1 MKDITPARPDGNR
14 YKTNPALQLRAPRL
28 QQQLLRTGNNPVTLI
43 GLGTLLAVQTQGTA
57 RAAWDLNHAGAVE
70 DLLKRYMQSLPGAAG
85 ITPPRV
91 MIYTGTAYS
100 RACPASGISAPA
112 YCPGDHTIYL
122 ETRLGDEIAS
132 RYGDFGALSILAHEF
147 GHAVMSRLQRHPT
160 GKEGE
165 LAADNFAGGFARYA
179 EAQGLLEAGDL
190 NEARA
195 TFAAVG
201 DHNVYSHDHHGTP
214 AERQSA
220 FQQGYA
226 YGFRLPNTG
235 ENAGPTAAPQAPA
248 PAPAPPSTP
257 TQPADPSPVQPEGAG
272 SAVALLGL
280 GLGLVVAIA
289 IAAALIAL
297 IRRASEGD
305 E

>member
-1 MKDITPARPDGNR
+1 MPVLAPAG
-14 YKTNPALQLRAPRL
+14 AH
-28 QQQLLRTGNNPVTLI
+28 
-43 GLGTLLAVQTQGTA
+43 
-57 RAAWDLNHAGAVE
+57 AAWDLNHAAAVE
-70 DLLKRYMQSLPGAAG
+70 DLLKRYMQSLPQAARV
-85 ITPPRV
+85 TPPRV
-91 MIYTGTAYS
+91 IIYTGTAYS
-100 RACPASGISAPA
+100 RACPDSGITAPS
-112 YCPGDHTIYL
+112 YCPGDHTVYL
-122 ETRLGDEIAS
+122 ETRLGDAIDA

-147 GHAVMSRLQRHPT
+147 GHAVMSQLNRHPT
-160 GKEGE
+160 GKQGE
-165 LAADNFAGGFARYA
+165 LAADSFAGGFARFA
-179 EAQGLLEAGDL
+179 EAQGALEAGDL

-214 AERQSA
+214 AERQQA
-220 FQQGYA
+220 FEQGYA

-235 ENAGPTAAPQAPA
+235 ENAGPTAAPHAPA
-248 PAPAPPSTP
+248 PTPAPAPPSTP

>member
-1 MKDITPARPDGNR
+1 
-14 YKTNPALQLRAPRL
+14 
-28 QQQLLRTGNNPVTLI
+28 
-43 GLGTLLAVQTQGTA
+43 
-57 RAAWDLNHAGAVE
+57 
-70 DLLKRYMQSLPGAAG
+70 
-85 ITPPRV
+85 

-147 GHAVMSRLQRHPT
+147 GHAVMSQLQRHPA
-160 GKEGE
+160 GKDGE
-165 LAADNFAGGFARYA
+165 LAADSFAGGFARYA

-220 FQQGYA
+220 FEQGYTL
-226 YGFRLPNTG
+226 GFRLPDNG
-235 ENAGPTAAPQAPA
+235 SGPTAAPQAPA
-248 PAPAPPSTP
+248 PAPAPAPPSAP
-257 TQPADPSPVQPEGAG
+257 TQPADPVPVQPGGAG
-272 SAVALLGL
+272 PAVALLGL
-280 GLGLVVAIA
+280 GLGLVAAIA
-289 IAAALIAL
+289 IGAALIAL